1 MRVVR
6 ACFPLGSGS
15 HECIAKCMHCS
26 PCLQLLGSFNLIAA
40 VRVDFALMK
49 LWLVCPIFTW
59 LAPCPRYSKYWQ
71 RLSRTTLGTSVPLS
85 GLGEGGRKEKNPRFT
100 LNPRWIHL
108 GRWTDGACGRTSCE
122 FQRSAMRNADLA
134 SDIFLWILAV
144 FHLCSI
150 SGQTRAHTAIAVL
163 IKPKFICIFQFS

>member
-26 PCLQLLGSFNLIAA
+26 PCLQLLGSFDLIAA
-40 VRVDFALMK
+40 VHVDFALMK
-49 LWLVCPIFTW
+49 LWLGCPIFTW

-85 GLGEGGRKEKNPRFT
+85 GLGEGGRKEKKPKIHVEST
-100 LNPRWIHL
+100 LNPPWQMD
-108 GRWTDGACGRTSCE
+108 GRCIWQDILRVPE
-122 FQRSAMRNADLA
+122 IRNEERRPGLRY
-134 SDIFLWILAV
+134 FLMNPGGVSSL
-144 FHLCSI
+144 
-150 SGQTRAHTAIAVL
+150 
-163 IKPKFICIFQFS
+163 